1 MPPNKLG
8 RSVLFSECLGFQ
20 NFEKGIADLCHNSC
34 DVLCIMSCVPGTV
47 PGASHTFA
55 P

>member
-20 NFEKGIADLCHNSC
+20 NFEKGLADLCHNSC
-34 DVLCIMSCVPGTV
+34 DVLRIMSRVPGTM
-47 PGASHTFA
+47 PGASHTFS